1 MTTQEFLR
9 MLQRFRGSGM
19 TSIWAYPLVLTAI
32 LGLPVVLTGCTGEVL
47 SEAFGVPQSSS
58 QPPASPPGQH
68 NAMNQ
73 ELLVT
78 PPDLITPTTQEHSR
92 HTDSRFNQE
101 RKETRSM
108 WFTNKSGSVEHVS
121 AADFRTAVLEADGPV
136 LVDFYADWCGPCRA
150 LAPVLEQLAQE
161 IQGVRIVK
169 VNVDQA
175 PNLAAQYRVSAIPTL
190 ILFDQGKPVQRM
202 TGLMTKEELKRALA
216 VN

>member
-1 MTTQEFLR
+1 
-9 MLQRFRGSGM
+9 MLQRFRSPGVPSVG
-19 TSIWAYPLVLTAI
+19 AYSLVLTAI
-32 LGLPVVLTGCTGEVL
+32 LGLPVLFTGCTGQVL
-47 SEAFGVPQSSS
+47 SDMTGLPQPDLQQPVSSS
-58 QPPASPPGQH
+58 AEH
-68 NAMNQ
+68 NAANQ
-73 ELLVT
+73 EMVVT
-78 PPDLITPTTQEHSR
+78 HADSVRPMIEEQSKDFDSKFSQER
-92 HTDSRFNQE
+92 EE

-108 WFTNKSGSVEHVS
+108 WFTSKSGSVEHVS
-121 AADFRTAVLEADGPV
+121 AANFRTAVLEADGPV

-150 LAPVLEQLAQE
+150 LAPILEQLAQE
-161 IQGVRIVK
+161 AQGVRIVK